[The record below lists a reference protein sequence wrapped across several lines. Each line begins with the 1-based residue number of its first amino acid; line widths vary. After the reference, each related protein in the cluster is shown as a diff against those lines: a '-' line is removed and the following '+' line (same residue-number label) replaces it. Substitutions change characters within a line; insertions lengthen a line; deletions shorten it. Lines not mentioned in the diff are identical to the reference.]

1 MVTIMRRIK
10 PENAAGKGKSATRP
24 LTSVTMTKVNTLLEE
39 SVQQVPLLK
48 SIVSTETIEESVVL
62 ASAPGLD
69 LLGGTNGITGVGL
82 VTATIEIDAI
92 MIEMLGMVTDV
103 HPTGVRDVG
112 VTVGITIGLTETD
125 TVLIA
130 IINRPMGSRTT
141 LISSR
146 EKIDPPKRLLRLQ
159 AINLPLEK
167 SWSGTAFSG
176 CLAAGRSFNLTPCK
190 KK

>member
-1 MVTIMRRIK
+1 MRRIK

-39 SVQQVPLLK
+39 SAQLVPLLK
-48 SIVSTETIEESVVL
+48 SIVGTETIKEKVVL

-69 LLGGTNGITGVGL
+69 LLGGTNGIIGVGL

-92 MIEMLGMVTDV
+92 MIEMLGEVTDV
-103 HPTGVRDVG
+103 HPTGERDG
-112 VTVGITIGLTETD
+112 EVTVGTTIGLTGTD

-130 IINRPMGSRTT
+130 IINRLMGSRTT

-146 EKIDPPKRLLRLQ
+146 EKIDPPKRLLRLR

-167 SWSGTAFSG
+167 S
-176 CLAAGRSFNLTPCK
+176 
-190 KK
+190 